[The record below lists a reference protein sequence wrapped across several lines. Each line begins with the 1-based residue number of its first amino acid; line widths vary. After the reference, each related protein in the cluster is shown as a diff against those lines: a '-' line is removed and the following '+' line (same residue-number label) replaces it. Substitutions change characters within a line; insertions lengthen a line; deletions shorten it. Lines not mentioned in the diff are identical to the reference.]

1 MKFLAVMA
9 SVALLAAGT
18 TSCSSDN
25 NDGTPGG
32 AAELPIPES
41 IVDGVRVRSNGL
53 TEYTYDQLTGAP
65 LTAKYQ
71 GMPFVFNYADTRA
84 KTTGKQLSSIV
95 MSSGQEGVTYN
106 ACNFAFNSKGYLTS
120 MTESLN
126 YGKQAIT
133 MHFTISYSNDRVT
146 RIKYVADGYEGA
158 EAYFDYKWDGK
169 NLKSIDMTDNSGKA
183 ETNIYEY
190 DYVDA
195 PNNKYNIW
203 TYDMTGMLSGGGH
216 YALLFFADLGY
227 LGLPSQ
233 ALPTIYS
240 YTSKSAKN
248 YLIGYDIDNSGRV
261 TAIYR
266 YDESGAQY
274 NPTYYNYTKL

>member
-1 MKFLAVMA
+1 MKFFAVMA

-25 NDGTPGG
+25 NDGESGS
-32 AAELPIPES
+32 AELLIPES
-41 IVDGVRVRSNGL
+41 VVDGVRVQSDGT
-53 TEYTYDQLTGAP
+53 TEFTFDQKTGAP

-71 GMPFVFNYADTRA
+71 SEPFVFNYAETRA
-84 KTTGKQLSSIV
+84 KSTGKHLSSIV
-95 MSSGQEGVTYN
+95 LSSSEAGVSYK
-106 ACNFAFNSKGYLTS
+106 AYNFAFNSKGYLTS
-120 MTESLN
+120 MTEEMN
-126 YGKQAIT
+126 YDRIALT
-133 MHFTISYSNDRVT
+133 LRFTITYSNDRVT

-158 EAYFDYKWDGK
+158 EMYYDCKWNGK
-169 NLKSIDMTDNSGKA
+169 NLASVNMTDNSGKA
-183 ETNIYEY
+183 ETNFYEY
-190 DYVDA
+190 DYVNA

-203 TYDMTGMLSGGGH
+203 TYDMTGMFAASGH

-240 YTSKSAKN
+240 YTNKSAKN
-248 YLIGYDIDNSGRV
+248 YLIGYETDNSGRV